1 MVQNNLIF
9 FLYSNNKSKTDSY
22 HEKIVVFSK
31 FRTFL
36 PTKERKIL
44 SFVNPTATMSWLLK
58 LRVATAAASS
68 VVNPLRPGLR
78 FFGSAAALELDYDY
92 EYYEYEHAHRDRRPA
107 QPKVDVDSS
116 APERGV
122 QWVLIGEPGVKRHA
136 YAERLSKLLEVP
148 HVSMG
153 TLVRQE
159 LNHCSSLYK
168 QIANA
173 VNEGKLVP
181 EDVISSLLSKRLEQ
195 GYYGGENGFILDG
208 IPRTRIQAEI
218 LDQIADIDLVVNFKC
233 TEEYM
238 SSESEF
244 LHIGNSKDVGSS
256 WTENVHVCSEQAKSL
271 EDYYSKQ
278 KKLLNYQLAG
288 APGDTW
294 QGLLAALRLQHM
306 NALSPSQ
313 KLTA

>member
-1 MVQNNLIF
+1 MAW
-9 FLYSNNKSKTDSY
+9 
-22 HEKIVVFSK
+22 
-31 FRTFL
+31 L
-36 PTKERKIL
+36 P
-44 SFVNPTATMSWLLK
+44 K
-58 LRVATAAASS
+58 LRLLSSASAGAASS
-68 VVNPLRPGLR
+68 VASSFLNPLRRGLR
-78 FFGSAAALELDYDY
+78 AFGSAAALELDYDY
-92 EYYEYEHAHRDRRPA
+92 DDYEYDQAHRDRRPA
-107 QPKVDVDSS
+107 QHMIDVDGSL
-116 APERGV
+116 PERGV

-148 HVSMG
+148 HISMG

-159 LNHCSSLYK
+159 LNPRSSLYK

-181 EDVISSLLSKRLEQ
+181 EDVIFALLSKRLEE

-208 IPRTRIQAEI
+208 IPRTRLQAEI

-238 SSESEF
+238 LKKSSESELF
-244 LHIGNSKDVGSS
+244 QIGNSNDVGSS
-256 WTENVHVCSEQAKSL
+256 MTENVHVYSEQTKSL
-271 EDYYSKQ
+271 EDYYGKQ
-278 KKLLNYQLAG
+278 KKLLNYQVTG

-294 QGLLAALRLQHM
+294 QGLLAALRLQHI
-306 NALSPSQ
+306 NALSSSQ